1 MAFVTKLNPAGTGL
15 MYSTYLG
22 GSAYDNALAIAVD
35 SSGDAY
41 LTGSVKT
48 GVFHDPSD
56 PGTVSAFSTQSAAQ
70 SQFVEPLPG
79 QAGER
84 NILRGD
90 GYFST
95 DLSLSKRW
103 LITEKHSLQ
112 LRWEVFNVSN
122 SVRFDVQ
129 SLNSSIDSFGST
141 FGQYTRLST
150 NPRVM
155 QFALRYE
162 F

>member
-1 MAFVTKLNPAGTGL
+1 MSGL
-15 MYSTYLG
+15 MRLTSGFPFSVGNGAQWPTDWDL
-22 GSAYDNALAIAVD
+22 
-35 SSGDAY
+35 SGDAY

-141 FGQYTRLST
+141 FGQYPRLST